1 MDKKAALNDMLKL
14 GKKCFYLYTKEMTNK
29 CNSITDWFL
38 KIKGDAY

>member
-1 MDKKAALNDMLKL
+1 MDKKVAINDMLKL
-14 GKKCFYLYTKEMTNK
+14 GKNVSIYRLKMTNQ